1 MKKNT
6 TKVLKAANKYLV
18 MQCIQTYA
26 PVTTEEITSRTS
38 LSRPTVLEIIREF
51 LEEGYIMKKGFSES
65 TGGRPAELIHI
76 NKDSAYAV
84 GIDLEFPKVR
94 MAVSDMRKEI
104 IASREVKFHID
115 CGAQEVLNR
124 LLAEIELLIADAGK
138 PKEKIAGIGLGISGT
153 IRKNEGKSLH
163 IKRIRG
169 WDHIDMKQ
177 ILEERFQMPVY
188 MKNDVHLLALI
199 EKEKYLPSETA
210 DFIYIGIRSGIGSAI
225 FCKNRPLDG
234 NHGNAGY
241 IGHTT
246 LDVNGP
252 ECVCGNHGCLDAY
265 AGELALNKFYR
276 RKTGTESTEEYYTLH
291 DFIEKT
297 KQGDTDSTEI
307 LKRAASYLGIAISN
321 MLKTLEIETIII
333 GGCPNLDGSVY
344 WDTLQETVKNYLVHD
359 MEMHPDI
366 RVGKLKKEDYP
377 LGACCYVFEH
387 MFAKPKLSLAVI

>member
-18 MQCIQTYA
+18 MQCIQTYE
-26 PVTTEEITSRTS
+26 PVTTEEISSRTS
-38 LSRPTVLEIIREF
+38 LSRPTVLETIREF
-51 LEEGYIMKKGFSES
+51 LEEGYIMKSGFSES
-65 TGGRPAELIHI
+65 TGGRPAELICI

-94 MAVSDMRKEI
+94 MAVSNMKKEV

-115 CGAQEVLNR
+115 SEADEVLR
-124 LLAEIELLIADAGK
+124 KLLTEIELLIEEAGK

-153 IRKNEGKSLH
+153 IRRKEGKSLH
-163 IKRIRG
+163 IKRIKG
-169 WDHIDMKQ
+169 WDYIDIKQ

-199 EKEKYLPSETA
+199 EKEKYLSSDTE

-252 ECVCGNHGCLDAY
+252 ECVCGNRGCLDAY

-276 RKTGTESTEEYYTLH
+276 KKTNQEDTDEYYTLR

-297 KQGDTDSTEI
+297 KQGDCDSTEI
-307 LKRAASYLGIAISN
+307 LQRAASYLGIAISN

-333 GGCPNLDGSVY
+333 GGCNNLDGSVY
-344 WDTLQETVKNYLVHD
+344 WDTLQETVKKYLVHD
-359 MEMHPDI
+359 MEMNLDI
-366 RVGKLKKEDYP
+366 RIGKLQKEEYP